1 MVYDAALKY
10 EATGLTTVT
19 LTANSRADESVVAG
33 WSGALRRDVGIQVDH
48 ALRRW
53 LIWTVKAGYGV
64 DDYINNASS
73 VGRADTRV
81 SLGSAIT
88 YKLNRDFWLKGEYRY
103 DQLRSSAAG
112 SDYSANA
119 FLVGL
124 KLQR

>member
-1 MVYDAALKY
+1 
-10 EATGLTTVT
+10 
-19 LTANSRADESVVAG
+19 
-33 WSGALRRDVGIQVDH
+33 
-48 ALRRW
+48 
-53 LIWTVKAGYGV
+53 VKAGYGV
-64 DDYINNASS
+64 DDYINNPSS

-88 YKLNRDFWLKGEYRY
+88 YKLNRDIWLKGEYRY
-103 DQLRSSAAG
+103 DQLRSSAIG